1 MESTNKIAILGANG
15 KAGKILVNE
24 ALEKGYQVKILTRNS
39 TNTEKINE
47 NIETIIG
54 DARNFSTIQDLLQGC
69 SAVINAVGQPKNE
82 SYIFSTVTKHILE
95 AMKES
100 KIKRYILISGGS
112 LNVTGD
118 QKGIVNKIGA
128 TLFKLFLPKMMQDK
142 YKELQIIQNSEV
154 DWTIVR
160 LPFVIEGNG
169 IGSIKESLVDM
180 PGIKIQNGDIA
191 PFVIKQIN
199 SDKYVGKCPFI
210 SN

>member
-128 TLFKLFLPKMMQDK
+128 TLFKLFLLKMMQDK

-199 SDKYVGKCPFI
+199 SDRYVGKCPFI

>member
-39 TNTEKINE
+39 TNTEKING

-169 IGSIKESLVDM
+169 IGRINESLVDM
-180 PGIKIQNGDIA
+180 PGIKIQNSDIA

-199 SDKYVGKCPFI
+199 SDRYVGKCPFI

>member
-15 KAGKILVNE
+15 KAGKFLVNE
-24 ALEKGYQVKILTRNS
+24 ALEKGYKVKILTRNS
-39 TNTEKINE
+39 NTMTIANE
-47 NIETIIG
+47 NLETIIG
-54 DARNFSTIQDLLQGC
+54 DARDFSSICELLKGC
-69 SAVINAVGQPKNE
+69 RAVINAVGQPKNE

-95 AMKES
+95 AMKEFE
-100 KIKRYILISGGS
+100 IKRYILISGGS
-112 LNVTGD
+112 LNVTED
-118 QKGIVNKIGA
+118 QKGIINKIGA

-142 YKELQIIQNSEV
+142 YEELQIIQSSEV

-160 LPFVIEGNG
+160 LPFVLEGDG
-169 IGSIKESLVDM
+169 IGNIKESLVDM

-199 SDKYVGKCPFI
+199 SERYVGRCPFI

>member
-15 KAGKILVNE
+15 KAGKFLVNE
-24 ALEKGYQVKILTRNS
+24 ALKKGYQVKILTRNS
-39 TNTEKINE
+39 NNMTITNE
-47 NIETIIG
+47 NLETIIG
-54 DARNFSTIQDLLQGC
+54 DARDFSSIRELLKGC
-69 SAVINAVGQPKNE
+69 RAVINAVGQPKNE

-95 AMKES
+95 AMKEFE
-100 KIKRYILISGGS
+100 IKRYILISGGS

-128 TLFKLFLPKMMQDK
+128 TLFKAFLSMMMQDK
-142 YKELQIIQNSEV
+142 YKELQTIQGSDV

-160 LPFVIEGNG
+160 LPFVMEGKS
-169 IGSIKESLVDM
+169 IGNIKKSLVDM

-191 PFVIKQIN
+191 PFIIKQIN
-199 SDKYVGKCPFI
+199 SEKYVGKCPFI

>member
-15 KAGKILVNE
+15 KAGKFLVKE
-24 ALEKGYQVKILTRNS
+24 ALDKGYQVKILTRNS
-39 TNTEKINE
+39 NNIKITNE
-47 NIETIIG
+47 NIEIING
-54 DARNFSTIQDLLQGC
+54 EARDFASIRKLLKGC
-69 SAVINAVGQPKNE
+69 GAVINAVGQPKNE

-95 AMKES
+95 AMKEFE
-100 KIKRYILISGGS
+100 IKRYIVISGGS

-128 TLFKLFLPKMMQDK
+128 TLFKVFLSKMMQDK
-142 YKELQIIQNSEV
+142 YKELQIIQSSKV

-169 IGSIKESLVDM
+169 IGHINESLVDM

-199 SDKYVGKCPFI
+199 SDRYVGKCPFI